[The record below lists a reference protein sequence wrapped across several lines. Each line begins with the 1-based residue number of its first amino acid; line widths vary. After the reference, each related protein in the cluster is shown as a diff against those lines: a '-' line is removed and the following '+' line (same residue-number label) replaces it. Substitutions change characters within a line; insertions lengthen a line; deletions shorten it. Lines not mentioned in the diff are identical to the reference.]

1 MVESWDDPPSGVKK
15 PYAGSPK
22 LHFELVTGPTC
33 KGMHCN
39 ISKKVS
45 EVHLGVSLNGGIP
58 KTRLLGTTLLGNA
71 HLALVLLTDR
81 KLGSPL
87 L

>member
-1 MVESWDDPPSGVKK
+1 MVESWDDPPSGVKN

-58 KTRLLGTTLLGNA
+58 KTPKMIIFS
-71 HLALVLLTDR
+71 R
-81 KLGSPL
+81 KTYGCWVPPF
-87 L
+87 